1 MTDSATHPTRP
12 ELVDRYASFET
23 AEEEVV
29 VYDRKQPNAWISSD
43 VAFDVGR
50 R

>member
-1 MTDSATHPTRP
+1 MSESQPTRP
-12 ELVDRYASFET
+12 ALVDRYASFET
-23 AEEEVV
+23 ADAEVV
-29 VYDRKQPNAWISSD
+29 VYDRKQPDAWISSD